1 MKKTISV
8 LLIIFI
14 ILTLSTLPSYALG
27 FTIDV
32 TPDKKIIT
40 EGGKVTVTISTN
52 NLNIGGEGMNVF
64 SCILEYD
71 ENMFN
76 PITANDIQ
84 GLNNWS
90 VSYNTVTGKILLDN
104 STFITTD
111 ADLCKITFTAKEGAE
126 LQDTQIKITEPKT
139 SNNKIDISGTAGET
153 TIYVKQLT
161 SDKYEITE
169 ENTIKNVATNT
180 TVEVLKQNLTSGSEI
195 TVVDKNGTII
205 TSGNVGT
212 GSKVKTEAG
221 EEYTIIILGDVNG
234 DGKISSTDASLLKLH
249 IVESTLLKEPFLS
262 AGDLNGDK
270 NVKSTDLSKVL
281 LAIVGL

>member
-1 MKKTISV
+1 MKKTIST
-8 LLIIFI
+8 LLIMLML
-14 ILTLSTLPSYALG
+14 LTLYTLPSYALG

-71 ENMFN
+71 ENMFK

-104 STFITTD
+104 SIFITTD
-111 ADLCKITFTAKEGAE
+111 SDLCKITFTAKEGVV

-139 SNNKIDISGTAGET
+139 SNNKIDISGTVGET

-169 ENTIKNVATNT
+169 QNTIKNVETNT
-180 TVEVLKQNLTSGSEI
+180 TVDLLKQNLTSGSEI
-195 TVVDKNGTII
+195 TIVNKNGSVI

-212 GSKVKTEAG
+212 GSIVKTGAG
-221 EEYTIIILGDVNG
+221 EEYTIIVAGDVNG

-262 AGDLNGDK
+262 AADLNGDK
-270 NVKSTDLSKVL
+270 NVKSTDLSKML